1 MFSWLTEWEKIPA
14 EDEMIIAKKPGL
26 AEKKERPQI
35 NLNNVNDNSKKKV
48 KLSFSSTAPHA
59 H

>member
-1 MFSWLTEWEKIPA
+1 
-14 EDEMIIAKKPGL
+14 MIIANVPGL

-35 NLNNVNDNSKKKV
+35 NLHNVNDNSKKKV
-48 KLSFSSTAPHA
+48 KLSFSSAAPHA

>member
-26 AEKKERPQI
+26 AEKKRD
-35 NLNNVNDNSKKKV
+35 LK
-48 KLSFSSTAPHA
+48 
-59 H
+59 